1 MQKSSTNSEAD
12 DMENSRTS
20 PPLQMIQQQQEDKR
34 SDEDSSSKPMNGN
47 SSSNSTVEENN
58 GRKVNSGSV
67 RQYTRSKTPRLRW
80 TPELHLCFVHAVER
94 LGGEERATPKLV
106 LQLMNV
112 KGLSIAHVK
121 SHLQMYRSKKID
133 DPNQVLSEHRL
144 LLDAGDR
151 HIYNLSQLPVLQTPN
166 QTPISSL
173 RYRDALWGSQSNSIY
188 SPYSSSWAGGLARN
202 GLYHDQPSFDFHT
215 NAQSSWKFHGTDQ
228 RHHVM
233 NQRYW
238 QMQIATNKLVQ
249 DRGREDAIRLHSPFP
264 PHDKTPMIVGR
275 SEENSRLKRQLNSS
289 DDQVNLDLNLFLET
303 TSGNAKKLKMCFKN
317 IDDDHDHDHDD
328 DVDSSLSLSLF
339 SPSKKEIDG
348 VRQKSTTLDL
358 RL

>member
-1 MQKSSTNSEAD
+1 
-12 DMENSRTS
+12 MENSRTR
-20 PPLQMIQQQQEDKR
+20 PPPQMIEQEEKTDQ
-34 SDEDSSSKPMNGN
+34 DSSRPMNGN

-173 RYRDALWGSQSNSIY
+173 RYRDAIWGSSQSNSMY
-188 SPYSSSWAGGLARN
+188 RTGGLARN
-202 GLYHDQPSFDFHT
+202 ALYHDHSSFNFHT
-215 NAQSSWKFHGTDQ
+215 NAQSSWKLHQTDQ
-228 RHHVM
+228 RQNVV

-238 QMQIATNKLVQ
+238 QPQIATTKLVQ
-249 DRGREDAIRLHSPFP
+249 DRGREDAIRSHSPFR
-264 PHDKTPMIVGR
+264 PHEKTPMIMGR
-275 SEENSRLKRQLNSS
+275 SESLKRQLNSYN
-289 DDQVNLDLNLFLET
+289 DQLNLDLNLSLET
-303 TSGNAKKLKMCFKN
+303 TRGKEKKLKMCFKN
-317 IDDDHDHDHDD
+317 IDDDHDD

-339 SPSKKEIDG
+339 SPSKKEI
-348 VRQKSTTLDL
+348 RQKSTTLDL

>member
-1 MQKSSTNSEAD
+1 
-12 DMENSRTS
+12 MENSRTS
-20 PPLQMIQQQQEDKR
+20 PPPQMVEQEDKT
-34 SDEDSSSKPMNGN
+34 DQDSSRPMNGN

-166 QTPISSL
+166 QTSISSL
-173 RYRDALWGSQSNSIY
+173 RYRDCMWGSQSNSMY
-188 SPYSSSWAGGLARN
+188 SSYSSSWAGGLARN
-202 GLYHDQPSFDFHT
+202 GLYHDQSSFDFHT
-215 NAQSSWKFHGTDQ
+215 NSQSSWKLHEADQ
-228 RHHVM
+228 RQNVV

-238 QMQIATNKLVQ
+238 QAQIAMPKLVQ
-249 DRGREDAIRLHSPFP
+249 DRGREDATRLHSPFR
-264 PHDKTPMIVGR
+264 PHDKTPMVMGR
-275 SEENSRLKRQLNSS
+275 SESLKRQLNSS
-289 DDQVNLDLNLFLET
+289 DDQVNLDLNLSLET
-303 TSGNAKKLKMCFKN
+303 TQGNEKKLKMCFKN
-317 IDDDHDHDHDD
+317 IDDDDDDDDDD

-339 SPSKKEIDG
+339 SPSKKEIG
-348 VRQKSTTLDL
+348 QKSTTLDL